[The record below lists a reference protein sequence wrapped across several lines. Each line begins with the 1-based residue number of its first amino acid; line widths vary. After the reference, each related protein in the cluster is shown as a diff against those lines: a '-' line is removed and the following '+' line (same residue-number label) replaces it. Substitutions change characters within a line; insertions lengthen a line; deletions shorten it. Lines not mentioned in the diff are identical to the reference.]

1 MSPYKRT
8 GAWDKN
14 APIDLLHCMYL
25 INKTIAI
32 VAQTNTY
39 ITPCVLDRDRKKS
52 MISEWPADFSA
63 YSRDKSK
70 NFLLKK
76 FLKILLPRH
85 AHKQQRQVIF
95 DREAN
100 FLPLLIIGQF
110 PIYVPLP

>member
-39 ITPCVLDRDRKKS
+39 ITPCVLCNK
-52 MISEWPADFSA
+52 ISDTFLSQCIGTHNAH
-63 YSRDKSK
+63 SK
-70 NFLLKK
+70 
-76 FLKILLPRH
+76 
-85 AHKQQRQVIF
+85 
-95 DREAN
+95 
-100 FLPLLIIGQF
+100 
-110 PIYVPLP
+110 